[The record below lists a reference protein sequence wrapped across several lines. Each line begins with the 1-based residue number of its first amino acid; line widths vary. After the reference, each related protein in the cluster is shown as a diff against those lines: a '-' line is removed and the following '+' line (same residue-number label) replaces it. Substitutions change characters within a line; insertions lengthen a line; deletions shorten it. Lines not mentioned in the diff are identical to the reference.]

1 MRIRLFQFVLFLPF
15 VLVPTAFAGAPPT
28 DDELRLDRY
37 TLQKKSAR
45 PEQIDLLSVLVETE
59 FPSPVDSVGSA
70 IDYLLDRSGY
80 RRIAIE
86 ESAASMALP
95 LPEVH
100 RKIGPLSLRDAMT
113 TLAGPALELREN
125 AEERVVWFEKRQVAS
140 SSSDPVPPDQGQQ
153 AGSGTPSQAN
163 SSMAGHQVWTLAG
176 GATLRE
182 NLADWASDAGWQLE
196 WAFERDYHIKH
207 AAEFTGTFSQAVTA
221 ALEYYRSAPVALSA
235 TFFHGNSVLLIEPAL
250 TRER

>member
-15 VLVPTAFAGAPPT
+15 VLVPTVFAGAPTT

-37 TLQKKSAR
+37 TLQKQSAR

-86 ESAASMALP
+86 ESAASMELP

-125 AEERVVWFEKRQVAS
+125 IEERVVWFEKGVQLAA
-140 SSSDPVPPDQGQQ
+140 SSDPVPPDQGEQ
-153 AGSGTPSQAN
+153 AGSETPSQTA
-163 SSMAGHQVWTLAG
+163 SAMDGHRTWTLAG

-182 NLADWASDAGWQLE
+182 NLAGWADTAGWQLE
-196 WAFERDYHIKH
+196 WSFERDYHIKH
-207 AAEFTGTFSQAVTA
+207 SAEFTGTFSQAVTA
-221 ALEYYRSAPVALSA
+221 ALEYYRSAPIALSA
-235 TFFHGNSVLLIEPAL
+235 TFFNGNSVLLIEPAL